1 MAHFLDKNFESA
13 TGFLHVLPGAWSAYR
28 YIALIRSEKYEEN
41 LLQRS
46 YFTPILNPEMEEKS
60 GYEEQNMYLA
70 EDRILSL
77 GIYCQPKSKY
87 TLSYI
92 PDAVAFTDPM
102 KDHKTLLGQRRRW
115 INSSLFAFLYVW
127 QNYYF
132 NVLES
137 EHNCYRS
144 YISINVSMIFAGL
157 SFLNSYFTPA
167 LYFFVLYITIA
178 QIDNQSAACSNLAT
192 IISGIYCFVM
202 LGAVGGSLIGK
213 KW

>member
-1 MAHFLDKNFESA
+1 M
-13 TGFLHVLPGAWSAYR
+13 
-28 YIALIRSEKYEEN
+28 EK
-41 LLQRS
+41 
-46 YFTPILNPEMEEKS
+46 TS

-87 TLSYI
+87 TLYYV
-92 PDAVAFTDPM
+92 PDGVAFTDPM

-127 QNYYF
+127 KNYYF

-137 EHNCYRS
+137 EHNCIRR
-144 YISINVSMIFAGL
+144 YITINISMIFAGL
-157 SFLNSYFTPA
+157 SFINSYFTPS

-178 QIDNQSAACSNLAT
+178 QIDTSSELCAGMATLVSAL
-192 IISGIYCFVM
+192 YCFVI
-202 LGAVGGSLIGK
+202 LAAVGGSLIGK
-213 KW
+213 